1 MASMMDG
8 LSMNKIF
15 IILLIALF
23 VLGPEKLPHYA
34 QKLGELVRSVKRMA
48 DGAKDRL
55 RDEMGPEYDDVDWK
69 QLDPRQYDPRRI
81 IRDALLEDEREAQ
94 AQAYAQTRMRGGA
107 TAAGGSVAAAAASSA
122 TQAADSATAPMTAAP
137 AGPAAPNFDD
147 EAT

>member
-34 QKLGELVRSVKRMA
+34 QKLGELVRAVKRMA

-55 RDEMGPEYDDVDWK
+55 RDEMGP
-69 QLDPRQYDPRRI
+69 
-81 IRDALLEDEREAQ
+81 
-94 AQAYAQTRMRGGA
+94 
-107 TAAGGSVAAAAASSA
+107 
-122 TQAADSATAPMTAAP
+122 
-137 AGPAAPNFDD
+137 
-147 EAT
+147 